1 MNVVIFDC
9 EIRKAIPPAN
19 EPVFAS
25 IKEKLQ
31 YCEGWDDFSGM
42 GISVVTAYDVKEA
55 RAHVFME
62 DNLLDF
68 AKLIASRDLCVTFN
82 GTQFDLPLLDAN
94 GIVTPSQKH
103 FDIAAAIWAAAGV
116 PAGEHPKGLGL
127 DAICWANNL
136 TGKTGNGA
144 DAPYLW
150 QSGKH
155 GQLIDYCLG
164 DTLATLRL
172 YRLLASCNGCVD
184 PRSVDGGDAY
194 GRWLTVRV
202 PQ

>member
-9 EIRKAIPPAN
+9 EIRKAIPQAN
-19 EPVFAS
+19 ELR
-25 IKEKLQ
+25 KNKLQ
-31 YCEGWDDFSGM
+31 YCDGWHDFFGM

-55 RAHVFME
+55 RMHVYMQ

-68 AKLIASRDLCVTFN
+68 AELIANRDLCITFN

-94 GIVTPSQKH
+94 GIVTPSKKH
-103 FDIAAAIWAAAGV
+103 FDIASAIWAAAGV
-116 PAGEHPKGLGL
+116 QAGEHPKGLGL
-127 DAICWANNL
+127 DAICWANNIQ
-136 TGKTGNGA
+136 GKTGNGA
-144 DAPYLW
+144 DAPKLW
-150 QSGKH
+150 QRGEH
-155 GQLIDYCLG
+155 GRLIDYCLG

-172 YRLLASCNGCVD
+172 YRLIASCNGCID

-194 GRWLTVRV
+194 GQWLTVRV